1 MKVLFIGG
9 TGKISSA
16 CTPLAV
22 ERGFDMYL
30 LNRGQTD
37 RPVPAGVTVL
47 HGDIRDQASA
57 TAALADHT
65 FDIVVNWIAFTPEQ
79 IATDLALFKGRVGQ
93 YMFISSASAYQTPPA
108 SLPVTESTPL
118 DNPYWLYSRN
128 KIACEELLLQEYRAN
143 KFPMTIIRP
152 SHTYDKT
159 MFPFMGNYTTVH
171 RMRQGKPV
179 VVHGDG
185 TSLWTLTHHTDF
197 AKGFV
202 GLMGNSHAI
211 GDAFHITS
219 DEWLNWN
226 QIYEIFARA
235 AGVTK
240 PELVHIP
247 SELINA
253 YDANLGAGL
262 LGDKAASMIFDNSKV
277 KRLVPDFVCTTPFS
291 RGAEEVMKWHDADPA
306 RQALDPRMDQ
316 LFDRMIADY
325 RKAWPTQA

>member
-16 CTPLAV
+16 CTPLAAA
-22 ERGFDMYL
+22 RGFDMYL

-37 RPVPAGVTVL
+37 RPVADGVTVL
-47 HGDIRDQASA
+47 HGDIRNQASA
-57 TAALADHT
+57 AAALADHT
-65 FDIVVNWIAFTPEQ
+65 FDVVVNWIAFTPDQ
-79 IATDLALFKGRVGQ
+79 IQTDLALFKGKVGQ
-93 YMFISSASAYQTPPA
+93 YIFISSASAYQTPPA

-128 KIACEELLLQEYRAN
+128 KIACEELLWQEYRAN
-143 KFPMTIIRP
+143 KFPMTIVRP

-159 MFPFMGNYTTVH
+159 MFPFNGGYTTVH

-185 TSLWTLTHHTDF
+185 TSLWTMTHHTDF

-202 GLMGNSHAI
+202 GLMGNSRAV

-226 QIYEIFARA
+226 QIYTIFADA
-235 AGVTK
+235 AGVSK

-262 LGDKAASMIFDNSKV
+262 LGDKAASMVFDNSKV
-277 KRLVPDFVCTTPFS
+277 KRLVPDFLCTTPLS
-291 RGAEEVMKWHDADPA
+291 RGAREVMAWIDADPA
-306 RQALDPRMDQ
+306 RQVVDEKYDQ
-316 LFDRMIADY
+316 LTDTLIAAY
-325 RKAWPTQA
+325 RKAWPSN

>member
-16 CTPLAV
+16 CTPLAAQ
-22 ERGFDMYL
+22 RGFDMYL

-37 RPVPAGVTVL
+37 RPVAKGVQHL
-47 HGDIRDQASA
+47 HGDIRDRASVA
-57 TAALADHT
+57 AALEGHT
-65 FDIVVNWIAFTPEQ
+65 FDVVVDWIAFTPDQ
-79 IATDLALFKGRVGQ
+79 IQTDLDLFRGKVGQ
-93 YMFISSASAYQTPPA
+93 YIFISSASAYQTPPA

-118 DNPYWLYSRN
+118 DNPYWRYSQN
-128 KIACEELLLQEYRAN
+128 KIACEELLWREYREH
-143 KFPMTIIRP
+143 KFPVTIVRP

-159 MFPFMGNYTTVH
+159 MFPFMGGYTTIN

-185 TSLWTLTHHTDF
+185 TSLWTMTHHTDF

-202 GLMGNSHAI
+202 GLMGNSRAV

-226 QIYEIFARA
+226 QIYTIFAAA
-235 AGVTK
+235 AGVNE

-247 SELINA
+247 SALINA
-253 YDANLGAGL
+253 YDPDLGAGL
-262 LGDKAASMIFDNSKV
+262 LGDKAASMVFDNSKV
-277 KRLVPDFVCTTPFS
+277 KWLVPDFLCTTPLS
-291 RGAEEVMKWHDADPA
+291 RGAREVMAWYDADPA
-306 RQALDPRMDQ
+306 RQTLDEKMDD
-316 LFDRMIADY
+316 LMDTLIAAQA
-325 RKAWPTQA
+325 KAWPQ

>member
-16 CTPLAV
+16 CTPLAAQ
-22 ERGFDMYL
+22 RGFDMYL

-37 RPVPAGVTVL
+37 RPIPEGVKVL
-47 HGDIRDQASA
+47 HGDIRDKASA
-57 TAALADHT
+57 AAALEGHT
-65 FDIVVNWIAFTPEQ
+65 FDVVVDWIAFTPDQ
-79 IATDLALFKGRVGQ
+79 IQTDLDLFKGKVGQ
-93 YMFISSASAYQTPPA
+93 YIFISSASAYQTPPA

-118 DNPYWLYSRN
+118 DNPYWLYSQN
-128 KIACEELLLQEYRAN
+128 KIACEELLWQEYRAN
-143 KFPMTIIRP
+143 KFPMTIVRP

-159 MFPFMGNYTTVH
+159 MFPFMGGYTTIN

-185 TSLWTLTHHTDF
+185 TSLWTMTHHTDF

-202 GLMGNSHAI
+202 GLMGNSRAV

-226 QIYEIFARA
+226 QIYTLFAEA
-235 AGVTK
+235 AGVSN

-253 YDANLGAGL
+253 YDSNIGAGL
-262 LGDKAASMIFDNSKV
+262 LGDKAASMVFDNSKV
-277 KRLVPDFVCTTPFS
+277 KWLVPDFLCTTPLS
-291 RGAEEVMKWHDADPA
+291 RGAHEVMAWYDGDPA
-306 RQALDPRMDQ
+306 RQVLDEKIDGLMDT
-316 LFDRMIADY
+316 MIAAY
-325 RKAWPTQA
+325 RKAWPQ